1 MSKYCIRKDQ
11 PMPSWANGET
21 ILTGCEIYGVHH
33 DCEKC
38 PNLIEMGD
46 SPYNA
51 ASSINNKPF

>member
-46 SPYNA
+46 ETYNA
-51 ASSINNKPF
+51 TSSKNTSF